1 MPNVIKKHSAFDG
14 GINLDIYLAHG
25 ATEQHPEGQSIEAHL
40 EGTGAMAE
48 RFAAEFGA
56 AANGKLCGLA
66 HDTGKYSDEFQL
78 RLRGGK
84 KVDHAT
90 AGAIECFKIKAA
102 VEAVCVIGHHS
113 GLPNVGHKKADTTE
127 SQTFFG
133 RMLRAEQGGIP
144 DYCKN
149 WDGHIALPQDYF
161 RPSGG
166 GFATA
171 FYIRMLYSCL
181 VDADYIDAET
191 FMNGDAGRGNYEPLS
206 ALYDKLTAYIS
217 KWNNPT
223 REIDILRQKIL
234 NSCIEKASAPR
245 GIFSLTV
252 PTGGGKT
259 VASMAF
265 ALGHA
270 VANSMRRI
278 IYVIPYTSIIEQ
290 NAEVFRGILGRENVV
305 EHHSQ
310 VSHELSE
317 DADEL
322 EYRSALAT
330 ENWDAPVIVTTAVQ
344 FFESLYANRS
354 SKCRKLHNIANSVI
368 IFDEAQM
375 IPSNNLRPCV
385 AAIAEL
391 VRAYNAT
398 AVLCTATQPA
408 IDEMLLEYSK
418 KENVVELCPDVDGMF
433 EKFRRT
439 SFEKEGRLTT
449 DELVS
454 RLESQQQVLCIVNTR
469 KFAQEVYEAL
479 PSEGRFHLSTLM
491 CPIHRKQKLDEI
503 RERLKSGKT
512 CRVVSTSLIEAGVDV
527 DFPRVFRE
535 MAGLDS
541 ILQAA
546 GRCNR
551 EGKRSAES
559 SIVTVFESE
568 NKVNKLIAVNR
579 DAAEETVRDWT
590 QPNTTSTIERYFKA
604 YRDFLRNDDKS
615 GVMAASEKGIS
626 GCILPF
632 EWIAKEF
639 KLIDQNTFTVYIPIG
654 EGKELVSRLR
664 EGERSRGLYRR
675 AGMYSVSVYQNQF
688 DSLINAGAAEPFGE
702 DAAFLTDCSLYS
714 DEKGLSTDTDGGN
727 ALFG

>member
-1 MPNVIKKHSAFDG
+1 M
-14 GINLDIYLAHG
+14 LLAHG
-25 ATEQHPEGQSIEAHL
+25 ATDEHPEGQSIEAHL
-40 EGTGAMAE
+40 KGTGELAE
-48 RFAAEFGA
+48 TFAAEFGA

-66 HDTGKYSDEFQL
+66 HDIGKYSDEFQL

-102 VEAVCVIGHHS
+102 FEAVCVIGHHS
-113 GLPNVGHKKADTTE
+113 GLPNVGHKDADTTE

-133 RMLRAEQGGIP
+133 RKLRAEQGGIP
-144 DYCKN
+144 DYRKN
-149 WDGHIALPQDYF
+149 WNGHIALPQDYF
-161 RPSGG
+161 RPSGR

-181 VDADYIDAET
+181 VDADYIDTET

-206 ALYDKLTAYIS
+206 ALCDKLTAYIS

-234 NSCIEKASAPR
+234 NSCIEKASVPR

-265 ALGHA
+265 ALNHA
-270 VANSMRRI
+270 AANSMKRI
-278 IYVIPYTSIIEQ
+278 IYAIPYTSIIEQ
-290 NAEVFRGILGRENVV
+290 NAKVFRDILGQENVV

-310 VSHELSE
+310 VSYELSE
-317 DADEL
+317 NADEL

-418 KENVVELCPDVDGMF
+418 KESVVELCPDVDGMF

-491 CPIHRKQKLDEI
+491 CPVHRKQKLDEI

-615 GVMAASEKGIS
+615 GVITASEKGIS
-626 GCILPF
+626 GCGLPF

-639 KLIDQNTFTVYIPIG
+639 KLIDQNTFAVYIPIG

-714 DEKGLSTDTDGGN
+714 DEKGLSTDVDGGN
-727 ALFG
+727 ALFN

>member
-1 MPNVIKKHSAFDG
+1 MNM
-14 GINLDIYLAHG
+14 LLAHG
-25 ATEQHPEGQSIEAHL
+25 ATDEHPEGQSIEAHL
-40 EGTGAMAE
+40 KGTGELAE
-48 RFAAEFGA
+48 TFAAEFGA

-66 HDTGKYSDEFQL
+66 HDIGKYSDEFQL

-102 VEAVCVIGHHS
+102 FEAVCVIGHHS
-113 GLPNVGHKKADTTE
+113 GLPNVGHKDADTTE

-133 RMLRAEQGGIP
+133 RKLRAEQGGIP
-144 DYCKN
+144 DYRKN
-149 WDGHIALPQDYF
+149 WNGHIALPQDYF
-161 RPSGG
+161 RPSGR

-181 VDADYIDAET
+181 VDADYIDTET

-206 ALYDKLTAYIS
+206 ALCDKLTAYIS

-265 ALGHA
+265 ALNHA
-270 VANSMRRI
+270 VANSMKRI

-290 NAEVFRGILGRENVV
+290 NAKVFRDILGQENVV

-418 KENVVELCPDVDGMF
+418 KESVVELCPDVDGMF

-491 CPIHRKQKLDEI
+491 CPVHRKQKLDEI

-615 GVMAASEKGIS
+615 GVITASEKGIS
-626 GCILPF
+626 GCGLPF

-639 KLIDQNTFTVYIPIG
+639 KLIDQNTFAVYIPIG

-675 AGMYSVSVYQNQF
+675 AGMYSVSIYENHF
-688 DSLINAGAAEPFGE
+688 NALINAGAAEPFGE
-702 DAAFLTDCSLYS
+702 DAAILTDLSLYS
-714 DEKGLSTDTDGGN
+714 DEKGLATDVRDGS
-727 ALFG
+727 ALFN

>member
-1 MPNVIKKHSAFDG
+1 MV
-14 GINLDIYLAHG
+14 
-25 ATEQHPEGQSIEAHL
+25 
-40 EGTGAMAE
+40 
-48 RFAAEFGA
+48 
-56 AANGKLCGLA
+56 
-66 HDTGKYSDEFQL
+66 EFQL

-102 VEAVCVIGHHS
+102 FEAVCVIGHHS
-113 GLPNVGHKKADTTE
+113 GLPNVGHKDADTTE

-133 RMLRAEQGGIP
+133 RKLRAEQGGIP
-144 DYCKN
+144 DYRKN
-149 WDGHIALPQDYF
+149 WNGHIALPQDYF
-161 RPSGG
+161 RPSGR

-181 VDADYIDAET
+181 VDADYIDTET

-206 ALYDKLTAYIS
+206 ALCDKLTAYIS

-265 ALGHA
+265 ALNHA
-270 VANSMRRI
+270 AANSMKRI

-290 NAEVFRGILGRENVV
+290 NAKVFRDILGQENVV
-305 EHHSQ
+305 EHHSS
-310 VSHELSE
+310 VSYELSE
-317 DADEL
+317 NADEL

-418 KENVVELCPDVDGMF
+418 KESVVELCPDVDGMF

-491 CPIHRKQKLDEI
+491 CPVHRKQKLDEI

-615 GVMAASEKGIS
+615 GVITASEKGIS
-626 GCILPF
+626 GCGLPF

-639 KLIDQNTFTVYIPIG
+639 KLIDQNTFTVYISVG
-654 EGKELVSRLR
+654 EGKELISRLR
-664 EGERSRGLYRR
+664 EGERSRELYRK
-675 AGMYSVSVYQNQF
+675 AGMYSVSIYENHF
-688 DSLINAGAAEPFGE
+688 NALINAGAAEPFGD
-702 DAAFLTDCSLYS
+702 DAAILTDLSLYS
-714 DEKGLSTDTDGGN
+714 DEKGLATDVTDGS
-727 ALFG
+727 ALFN

>member
-1 MPNVIKKHSAFDG
+1 MNM
-14 GINLDIYLAHG
+14 LLAHG
-25 ATEQHPEGQSIEAHL
+25 ATDEHPEGQSIEAHL
-40 EGTGAMAE
+40 KGTGELAE
-48 RFAAEFGA
+48 TFAAEFGA

-66 HDTGKYSDEFQL
+66 HDIGKYSDEFQL

-102 VEAVCVIGHHS
+102 FEAVCVIGHHS
-113 GLPNVGHKKADTTE
+113 GLPNVGHKDADTTE

-133 RMLRAEQGGIP
+133 RKLRAEQGGIP
-144 DYCKN
+144 DYRKN
-149 WDGHIALPQDYF
+149 WNGHIALPQDYF
-161 RPSGG
+161 RPSGR

-181 VDADYIDAET
+181 VDADYIDTET

-206 ALYDKLTAYIS
+206 ALCDKLTAYIS

-265 ALGHA
+265 ALNHA
-270 VANSMRRI
+270 VANSMKRI
-278 IYVIPYTSIIEQ
+278 IYVIPYISIIEQ
-290 NAEVFRGILGRENVV
+290 NAKVFRDILGQENVV
-305 EHHSQ
+305 EHHSS
-310 VSHELSE
+310 VSYELSE
-317 DADEL
+317 NADEL

-418 KENVVELCPDVDGMF
+418 KESVVELCPDVDGMF

-491 CPIHRKQKLDEI
+491 CPVHRKQKLDEI

-590 QPNTTSTIERYFKA
+590 QPNTTSTIECYFKA

-615 GVMAASEKGIS
+615 GVITASEKGIS
-626 GCILPF
+626 GCGLPF

-639 KLIDQNTFTVYIPIG
+639 KLIDQNTFTVYISVG
-654 EGKELVSRLR
+654 EGKELISRLR
-664 EGERSRGLYRR
+664 EGERSRELYRK
-675 AGMYSVSVYQNQF
+675 AGMYSISIYENHF
-688 DSLINAGAAEPFGE
+688 NALINAGAAEPFGD
-702 DAAFLTDCSLYS
+702 DAAILTDLSLYS
-714 DEKGLSTDTDGGN
+714 DEKGLATDVRDGS
-727 ALFG
+727 ALFN

>member
-1 MPNVIKKHSAFDG
+1 M
-14 GINLDIYLAHG
+14 LLAHG
-25 ATEQHPEGQSIEAHL
+25 ATDEHPEGQSIEAHL
-40 EGTGAMAE
+40 KGTGELAE
-48 RFAAEFGA
+48 TFAAEFGA

-66 HDTGKYSDEFQL
+66 HDIGKYSDEFQL

-102 VEAVCVIGHHS
+102 FEAVCVIGHHS
-113 GLPNVGHKKADTTE
+113 GLPNVGHKDADTTE

-133 RMLRAEQGGIP
+133 RKLRAEQGGIP
-144 DYCKN
+144 DYRKN
-149 WDGHIALPQDYF
+149 WNGHIALPQDYF
-161 RPSGG
+161 RPSGR

-181 VDADYIDAET
+181 VDADYIDTET

-206 ALYDKLTAYIS
+206 ALCDKLTAYIS

-265 ALGHA
+265 ALNHA
-270 VANSMRRI
+270 VANSMKRI

-290 NAEVFRGILGRENVV
+290 NAKVFRDILGQENVV

-310 VSHELSE
+310 VSYELSE
-317 DADEL
+317 NADEL

-418 KENVVELCPDVDGMF
+418 KESVVELCPDVDGMF

-491 CPIHRKQKLDEI
+491 CPVHRKQKLDEI

-615 GVMAASEKGIS
+615 GVITASEKGIS
-626 GCILPF
+626 GCGLPF

-639 KLIDQNTFTVYIPIG
+639 KLIDQNTFTVYISVG
-654 EGKELVSRLR
+654 EGKELISRLR
-664 EGERSRGLYRR
+664 EGERSRELYRK
-675 AGMYSVSVYQNQF
+675 AGMYSISIYENHF
-688 DSLINAGAAEPFGE
+688 NALINVGAAESFGD
-702 DAAFLTDCSLYS
+702 DAAILTDLSLYS
-714 DEKGLSTDTDGGN
+714 DEKGLATDVRDGS
-727 ALFG
+727 ALFN

>member
-1 MPNVIKKHSAFDG
+1 MNM
-14 GINLDIYLAHG
+14 LLAHG
-25 ATEQHPEGQSIEAHL
+25 ATDEHPEGQSIEAHL
-40 EGTGAMAE
+40 KGTGDLAE
-48 RFAAEFGA
+48 TFAAEFGA

-66 HDTGKYSDEFQL
+66 HDIGKYSDEFQL

-102 VEAVCVIGHHS
+102 FEAVCVIGHHS
-113 GLPNVGHKKADTTE
+113 GLPNVGHKDADTTE

-133 RMLRAEQGGIP
+133 RKLRAEQGGIP
-144 DYCKN
+144 DYWKN
-149 WDGHIALPQDYF
+149 WNGHIALPQDYF
-161 RPSGG
+161 RPSGR

-181 VDADYIDAET
+181 VDADYIDTET

-206 ALYDKLTAYIS
+206 ALCDKLTAYIS

-265 ALGHA
+265 ALNHA
-270 VANSMRRI
+270 VANSMKRI

-290 NAEVFRGILGRENVV
+290 NAKVFRDILGQENVV

-418 KENVVELCPDVDGMF
+418 KESVVELCPDVDGMF

-491 CPIHRKQKLDEI
+491 CPVHRKQKLDEI

-615 GVMAASEKGIS
+615 GVMTASEKGIS
-626 GCILPF
+626 GCGLPF

-639 KLIDQNTFTVYIPIG
+639 KLIDQNTFTVYISVG
-654 EGKELVSRLR
+654 EGKELISRLR
-664 EGERSRGLYRR
+664 EGERSRELYRK
-675 AGMYSVSVYQNQF
+675 AGMYSVSIYENHF
-688 DSLINAGAAEPFGE
+688 NALINAGAAEPFGD
-702 DAAFLTDCSLYS
+702 DAAILTDLSLYS
-714 DEKGLSTDTDGGN
+714 DEKGLATDVRDGS
-727 ALFG
+727 ALFN

>member
-1 MPNVIKKHSAFDG
+1 MNM
-14 GINLDIYLAHG
+14 LLAHG
-25 ATEQHPEGQSIEAHL
+25 ATDEHPEGQSIEAHL
-40 EGTGAMAE
+40 KGTGELAE
-48 RFAAEFGA
+48 TFAAEFGA

-66 HDTGKYSDEFQL
+66 HDIGKYSDEFQL

-102 VEAVCVIGHHS
+102 FEAVCVIGHHS
-113 GLPNVGHKKADTTE
+113 GLPNVGHKDADTTE

-133 RMLRAEQGGIP
+133 RKLRAEQGGIP
-144 DYCKN
+144 DYRKN
-149 WDGHIALPQDYF
+149 WNGHIALPQDYF
-161 RPSGG
+161 RPSGR

-181 VDADYIDAET
+181 VDADYIDTET

-206 ALYDKLTAYIS
+206 ALCDKLTAYIS

-265 ALGHA
+265 ALNHA
-270 VANSMRRI
+270 VANSMKRI

-290 NAEVFRGILGRENVV
+290 NAKVFRDILGQENVV
-305 EHHSQ
+305 EHHSS
-310 VSHELSE
+310 VSYELSE
-317 DADEL
+317 NADEL

-418 KENVVELCPDVDGMF
+418 KESVVELCPDVDGMF

-491 CPIHRKQKLDEI
+491 CPVHRKQKLDEI

-541 ILQAA
+541 RLQAA

-615 GVMAASEKGIS
+615 GVITASEKGIS
-626 GCILPF
+626 GCGLPF

-639 KLIDQNTFTVYIPIG
+639 KLIDQNTFTVYISVG
-654 EGKELVSRLR
+654 EGKELISRLR
-664 EGERSRGLYRR
+664 EGERSRELYRK
-675 AGMYSVSVYQNQF
+675 AGMYSVSIYENHF
-688 DSLINAGAAEPFGE
+688 NALINAGAAEPFGD
-702 DAAFLTDCSLYS
+702 DAAILTDLSLYS
-714 DEKGLSTDTDGGN
+714 DEKGLATDVRDGS
-727 ALFG
+727 ALFN

>member
-1 MPNVIKKHSAFDG
+1 M
-14 GINLDIYLAHG
+14 NLNLLLAHG
-25 ATEQHPEGQSIEAHL
+25 ATDEHPEGQSIEAHL
-40 EGTGAMAE
+40 KGTGELAE
-48 RFAAEFGA
+48 TFAAEFGA

-66 HDTGKYSDEFQL
+66 HDIGKYSDEFQL

-102 VEAVCVIGHHS
+102 FEAVCVIGHHS
-113 GLPNVGHKKADTTE
+113 GLPNVGHKDADTTE

-133 RMLRAEQGGIP
+133 RKLRAEQGGIP
-144 DYCKN
+144 DYRKN
-149 WDGHIALPQDYF
+149 WNGHIALPQDYF
-161 RPSGG
+161 RPSGR

-181 VDADYIDAET
+181 VDADYIDTET

-206 ALYDKLTAYIS
+206 ALCDKLTAYIS

-265 ALGHA
+265 ALNHA
-270 VANSMRRI
+270 VANSMKRI

-290 NAEVFRGILGRENVV
+290 NAKVFRDILGQENVV

-418 KENVVELCPDVDGMF
+418 KESVVELCPDVDGMF

-479 PSEGRFHLSTLM
+479 PSDGRFHLSTLM
-491 CPIHRKQKLDEI
+491 CPVHRKQKLDEI

-615 GVMAASEKGIS
+615 GVITASEKGIS
-626 GCILPF
+626 GCGLPF

-639 KLIDQNTFTVYIPIG
+639 KLIDQNTFAVYIPIG
-654 EGKELVSRLR
+654 ESKELVSRLR
-664 EGERSRGLYRR
+664 EGERSRELYRK
-675 AGMYSVSVYQNQF
+675 AGMYSVSIYENHF
-688 DSLINAGAAEPFGE
+688 NALINASAAEPFGE

-714 DEKGLSTDTDGGN
+714 DEKGLSTDVDGGN

>member
-1 MPNVIKKHSAFDG
+1 MNM
-14 GINLDIYLAHG
+14 LLAHG
-25 ATEQHPEGQSIEAHL
+25 ATDEHPEGQSIEAHL
-40 EGTGAMAE
+40 KGTGELAE
-48 RFAAEFGA
+48 TFAAEFGA

-66 HDTGKYSDEFQL
+66 HDIGKYSDEFQL

-102 VEAVCVIGHHS
+102 FEAVCVIGHHS
-113 GLPNVGHKKADTTE
+113 GLPNVGHKDADTTE

-133 RMLRAEQGGIP
+133 RKLRAEQGGIP
-144 DYCKN
+144 DYRKN
-149 WDGHIALPQDYF
+149 WNGHIALPQDYF
-161 RPSGG
+161 RPSGR

-181 VDADYIDAET
+181 VDADYIDTET

-206 ALYDKLTAYIS
+206 ALCDKLTAYIS

-265 ALGHA
+265 ALNHA
-270 VANSMRRI
+270 VANSMKRI

-290 NAEVFRGILGRENVV
+290 NAKVFRDILGQENVV

-418 KENVVELCPDVDGMF
+418 KESVVELCPDVDGMF

-491 CPIHRKQKLDEI
+491 CPVHRKQKLDEI

-615 GVMAASEKGIS
+615 GVMTASEKGIS
-626 GCILPF
+626 GCGLPF

-639 KLIDQNTFTVYIPIG
+639 KLIDQNTFTVYISVG
-654 EGKELVSRLR
+654 EGKELISRLR
-664 EGERSRGLYRR
+664 EGERSRELYRK
-675 AGMYSVSVYQNQF
+675 AGMYSVSIYENHF
-688 DSLINAGAAEPFGE
+688 NALINAGAAEPFGD
-702 DAAFLTDCSLYS
+702 DAAILTDLSLYS
-714 DEKGLSTDTDGGN
+714 AEKGLATDVSDGS
-727 ALFG
+727 ALFN

>member
-1 MPNVIKKHSAFDG
+1 MNM
-14 GINLDIYLAHG
+14 LLAHG
-25 ATEQHPEGQSIEAHL
+25 ATDEHPEGQSIEAHL
-40 EGTGAMAE
+40 KGTGELAE
-48 RFAAEFGA
+48 TFAAEFGA

-66 HDTGKYSDEFQL
+66 HDIGKYSDEFQL

-102 VEAVCVIGHHS
+102 FEAVCVIGHHS
-113 GLPNVGHKKADTTE
+113 GLPNVGHKDADTTE

-133 RMLRAEQGGIP
+133 RKLRAEQGGIP
-144 DYCKN
+144 DYRKN
-149 WDGHIALPQDYF
+149 WNGHIALPQDYF
-161 RPSGG
+161 RPSGR

-181 VDADYIDAET
+181 VDADYIDTET

-206 ALYDKLTAYIS
+206 ALCDKLTAYIS

-223 REIDILRQKIL
+223 REIDMLRQKIL

-265 ALGHA
+265 ALNHA
-270 VANSMRRI
+270 VANSMKRI

-290 NAEVFRGILGRENVV
+290 NAKVFRDILGQENVV
-305 EHHSQ
+305 EHHSS
-310 VSHELSE
+310 VSYELSE
-317 DADEL
+317 NADEL

-418 KENVVELCPDVDGMF
+418 KESVVELCPDVDGMF

-491 CPIHRKQKLDEI
+491 CPVHRKQKLDEI

-615 GVMAASEKGIS
+615 GVMTASEKGIS
-626 GCILPF
+626 GCGLPF

-639 KLIDQNTFTVYIPIG
+639 KLIDQNTFAVYIPIG

-714 DEKGLSTDTDGGN
+714 DEKGLSTDVDGGS
-727 ALFG
+727 ALFN

>member
-1 MPNVIKKHSAFDG
+1 MNM
-14 GINLDIYLAHG
+14 LLAHG
-25 ATEQHPEGQSIEAHL
+25 ATDEHPEGQSIEAHL
-40 EGTGAMAE
+40 KGTGELAE
-48 RFAAEFGA
+48 TFAAEFGA

-66 HDTGKYSDEFQL
+66 HDIGKYSDEFQL

-102 VEAVCVIGHHS
+102 FEAVCVIGHHS
-113 GLPNVGHKKADTTE
+113 GLPNVGHKDADTTE

-133 RMLRAEQGGIP
+133 RKLRAEQGGIP
-144 DYCKN
+144 DYRKN
-149 WDGHIALPQDYF
+149 WNGHIALPQDYF
-161 RPSGG
+161 RPSGR

-181 VDADYIDAET
+181 VDADYIDTET

-206 ALYDKLTAYIS
+206 ALCDKLTAYIS

-265 ALGHA
+265 ALNHA
-270 VANSMRRI
+270 AANSMKRI

-290 NAEVFRGILGRENVV
+290 NAKVFRDILGQENVV
-305 EHHSQ
+305 EHHSS
-310 VSHELSE
+310 VSYELSE
-317 DADEL
+317 NADEL

-418 KENVVELCPDVDGMF
+418 KESVVELCPDVDGMF

-491 CPIHRKQKLDEI
+491 CPVHRKQKLDEI

-615 GVMAASEKGIS
+615 GVMTASEKGIS
-626 GCILPF
+626 GCGLPF

-639 KLIDQNTFTVYIPIG
+639 KLIDQNTFAVYIPIG

-688 DSLINAGAAEPFGE
+688 DSLINAGAAEPFGD
-702 DAAFLTDCSLYS
+702 DAAILTDLSLYS
-714 DEKGLSTDTDGGN
+714 DEKGLATDVRDGS
-727 ALFG
+727 ALFN

>member
-1 MPNVIKKHSAFDG
+1 M
-14 GINLDIYLAHG
+14 LLAHG
-25 ATEQHPEGQSIEAHL
+25 ATDEHPEGQSIEAHL
-40 EGTGAMAE
+40 KGTGELAE
-48 RFAAEFGA
+48 TFAAEFGA

-66 HDTGKYSDEFQL
+66 HDIGKYSDEFQL

-102 VEAVCVIGHHS
+102 FEAVCVIGHHS
-113 GLPNVGHKKADTTE
+113 GLPNVGHKDADTTE

-133 RMLRAEQGGIP
+133 RKLRAEQGGIP
-144 DYCKN
+144 DYRKN
-149 WDGHIALPQDYF
+149 WNGHIALPQDYF
-161 RPSGG
+161 RPSGR

-181 VDADYIDAET
+181 VDADYIDTET

-206 ALYDKLTAYIS
+206 ALCDKLTAYIS

-265 ALGHA
+265 ALNHA
-270 VANSMRRI
+270 VANSMKRI

-290 NAEVFRGILGRENVV
+290 NAKVFRDILGQENVV

-310 VSHELSE
+310 VSYELSE
-317 DADEL
+317 NADEL

-408 IDEMLLEYSK
+408 IDGMLLEYSK
-418 KENVVELCPDVDGMF
+418 KESVVELCPDVDGMF

-439 SFEKEGRLTT
+439 SFEKEGRLAT

-491 CPIHRKQKLDEI
+491 CPVHRKQKLDEI

-579 DAAEETVRDWT
+579 DAAEEAVRDWI
-590 QPNTTSTIERYFKA
+590 QPNNIQTIECYFKA
-604 YRDFLRNDDKS
+604 YRDLLRNDDKS
-615 GVMAASEKGIS
+615 EIMKAIKEGIS
-626 GCILPF
+626 GCQLPF
-632 EWIAKEF
+632 KQIAERF
-639 KLIDQNTFTVYIPIG
+639 RLIDENTFTVYISVG
-654 EGKELVSRLR
+654 EGKELISRLR
-664 EGERSRGLYRR
+664 EGERSRELYRK
-675 AGMYSVSVYQNQF
+675 AGMYSVSIYENHF
-688 DSLINAGAAEPFGE
+688 NALINAGAAEPFGD
-702 DAAFLTDCSLYS
+702 DAAILTDLSLYS
-714 DEKGLSTDTDGGN
+714 DEKGLATDVRDGS
-727 ALFG
+727 ALFN

>member
-1 MPNVIKKHSAFDG
+1 MNM
-14 GINLDIYLAHG
+14 LLAHG
-25 ATEQHPEGQSIEAHL
+25 ATDEHPEGQSIEAHL
-40 EGTGAMAE
+40 KGTGELAE
-48 RFAAEFGA
+48 TFAAEFGA

-66 HDTGKYSDEFQL
+66 HDIGKYSDEFQL

-102 VEAVCVIGHHS
+102 FEAVCVIGHHS
-113 GLPNVGHKKADTTE
+113 GLPNVGHKDADTTE

-133 RMLRAEQGGIP
+133 RKLRAEQGGIP
-144 DYCKN
+144 DYRKN
-149 WDGHIALPQDYF
+149 WNGHIALPQDYF
-161 RPSGG
+161 RPSGR

-181 VDADYIDAET
+181 VDADYIDTET

-206 ALYDKLTAYIS
+206 ALCDKLTAYIS

-265 ALGHA
+265 ALNHA
-270 VANSMRRI
+270 VANSMKRI

-290 NAEVFRGILGRENVV
+290 NAKVFRDILGQENVV
-305 EHHSQ
+305 EHHSS
-310 VSHELSE
+310 VSYELSE
-317 DADEL
+317 NADEL

-418 KENVVELCPDVDGMF
+418 KESVVELCPDVDGMF

-491 CPIHRKQKLDEI
+491 CPVHRKQKLDEI

-615 GVMAASEKGIS
+615 GVMTASEKGIS
-626 GCILPF
+626 GCGLPF

-639 KLIDQNTFTVYIPIG
+639 KLIDQNTFTVYISVG
-654 EGKELVSRLR
+654 EGKELISRLR
-664 EGERSRGLYRR
+664 EGERSRELYRK
-675 AGMYSVSVYQNQF
+675 AGMYSVSIYENHF
-688 DSLINAGAAEPFGE
+688 NALINAGAAEPFGE

-714 DEKGLSTDTDGGN
+714 DEKGLSTDVDGGN

>member
-1 MPNVIKKHSAFDG
+1 M
-14 GINLDIYLAHG
+14 LLAHG
-25 ATEQHPEGQSIEAHL
+25 ATDEHPEGQSIEAHL
-40 EGTGAMAE
+40 KGTGELAE
-48 RFAAEFGA
+48 TFAAEFGA

-66 HDTGKYSDEFQL
+66 HDIGKYSDEFQL

-102 VEAVCVIGHHS
+102 FEAVCVIGHHS
-113 GLPNVGHKKADTTE
+113 GLPNVGHKDADTTE

-133 RMLRAEQGGIP
+133 RKLRAEQGGIP
-144 DYCKN
+144 DYRKN
-149 WDGHIALPQDYF
+149 WNGHIALPQDYF
-161 RPSGG
+161 RPSGR

-181 VDADYIDAET
+181 VDADYIDTET

-206 ALYDKLTAYIS
+206 ALFDKLTSCIS

-265 ALGHA
+265 ALNHA
-270 VANSMRRI
+270 VANSMKRI

-290 NAEVFRGILGRENVV
+290 NAKVFRDILGQENVV
-305 EHHSQ
+305 EHHSS
-310 VSHELSE
+310 VSYELSE
-317 DADEL
+317 NADEL

-354 SKCRKLHNIANSVI
+354 SKCRKLHNIANSVL

-418 KENVVELCPDVDGMF
+418 KESVVELCPDVDGMF

-491 CPIHRKQKLDEI
+491 CPVHRKQKLDEI

-615 GVMAASEKGIS
+615 GVMTASEKGIS
-626 GCILPF
+626 GCGLPF

-639 KLIDQNTFTVYIPIG
+639 KLIDQNTFTVYISVG
-654 EGKELVSRLR
+654 EGKELISRLR
-664 EGERSRGLYRR
+664 EGERSRELYRK
-675 AGMYSVSVYQNQF
+675 AGMYSVSIYENHF
-688 DSLINAGAAEPFGE
+688 NALINAGAAEPFGE

-714 DEKGLSTDTDGGN
+714 DEKGLSTDVDGGN

>member
-1 MPNVIKKHSAFDG
+1 MNM
-14 GINLDIYLAHG
+14 LLAHG
-25 ATEQHPEGQSIEAHL
+25 ATDEHPEGQSIEAHL
-40 EGTGAMAE
+40 KGTGELAE
-48 RFAAEFGA
+48 TFAAEFGA

-66 HDTGKYSDEFQL
+66 HDIGKYSDEFQL

-102 VEAVCVIGHHS
+102 FEAVCVIGHHS
-113 GLPNVGHKKADTTE
+113 GLPNVGHKDADTTE

-133 RMLRAEQGGIP
+133 RKLRAEQGGIP
-144 DYCKN
+144 DYRKN
-149 WDGHIALPQDYF
+149 WNGHIALPQDYF
-161 RPSGG
+161 RPSGR

-181 VDADYIDAET
+181 VDADYIDTET

-206 ALYDKLTAYIS
+206 ALCDKLTAYIS

-265 ALGHA
+265 ALNHA
-270 VANSMRRI
+270 AANSMKRI

-290 NAEVFRGILGRENVV
+290 NAKVFRDILGQENVV
-305 EHHSQ
+305 EHHSS
-310 VSHELSE
+310 VSYELSE
-317 DADEL
+317 NADEPG
-322 EYRSALAT
+322 YRNALAT

-418 KENVVELCPDVDGMF
+418 KESVVELCPDVDGMF

-491 CPIHRKQKLDEI
+491 CPVHRKQKLDEI

-615 GVMAASEKGIS
+615 GVITASEKGIS
-626 GCILPF
+626 GCGLPF

-639 KLIDQNTFTVYIPIG
+639 KLIDQNTFTVYISVG
-654 EGKELVSRLR
+654 EGKELISRLR
-664 EGERSRGLYRR
+664 EGERSRELYRK
-675 AGMYSVSVYQNQF
+675 AGMYSVSIYENHF
-688 DSLINAGAAEPFGE
+688 NALINAGAAEPFGD
-702 DAAFLTDCSLYS
+702 DAAILTDLSLYS
-714 DEKGLSTDTDGGN
+714 DEKGLATDVRDGS
-727 ALFG
+727 ALFN

>member
-1 MPNVIKKHSAFDG
+1 M
-14 GINLDIYLAHG
+14 LLAHG
-25 ATEQHPEGQSIEAHL
+25 ATDEHPEGQSIEAHL
-40 EGTGAMAE
+40 KGTGELAE
-48 RFAAEFGA
+48 TFAAEFGA

-66 HDTGKYSDEFQL
+66 HDIGKYSDEFQL

-102 VEAVCVIGHHS
+102 FEAVCVIGHHS
-113 GLPNVGHKKADTTE
+113 GLPNVGHKDADTTE

-133 RMLRAEQGGIP
+133 RKLRAEQGGIP
-144 DYCKN
+144 DYRKN
-149 WDGHIALPQDYF
+149 WNGHIALPQDYF
-161 RPSGG
+161 RPSGR

-181 VDADYIDAET
+181 VDADYIDTET

-206 ALYDKLTAYIS
+206 ALCDKLTAYIS

-223 REIDILRQKIL
+223 REIDMLRQKIL

-265 ALGHA
+265 ALNHA
-270 VANSMRRI
+270 VANSMKRI

-290 NAEVFRGILGRENVV
+290 NAKVFRDILGQENVV
-305 EHHSQ
+305 EHHSS
-310 VSHELSE
+310 VSYELSE
-317 DADEL
+317 NADEL

-418 KENVVELCPDVDGMF
+418 KESVVELCPDVDGMF

-491 CPIHRKQKLDEI
+491 CPVHRKQKLDEI

-615 GVMAASEKGIS
+615 GVMTASEKGIS
-626 GCILPF
+626 GCGLPF

-639 KLIDQNTFTVYIPIG
+639 KLIDQNTFAVYIPIG

-714 DEKGLSTDTDGGN
+714 DEKGLSTDVDGGS
-727 ALFG
+727 ALFN

>member
-1 MPNVIKKHSAFDG
+1 M
-14 GINLDIYLAHG
+14 LLAHG
-25 ATEQHPEGQSIEAHL
+25 ATDEHPEGQSIEAHL
-40 EGTGAMAE
+40 KGTGDLAE
-48 RFAAEFGA
+48 TFAAEFGA

-66 HDTGKYSDEFQL
+66 HDIGKYSDEFQL

-102 VEAVCVIGHHS
+102 FEAVCVIGHHS
-113 GLPNVGHKKADTTE
+113 GLPNVGHKDADTTE

-133 RMLRAEQGGIP
+133 RKLRAEQGGIP
-144 DYCKN
+144 DYRKN
-149 WDGHIALPQDYF
+149 WNGHIALPQDYF
-161 RPSGG
+161 RPSGR

-181 VDADYIDAET
+181 VDADYIDTET

-206 ALYDKLTAYIS
+206 ALCDKLTAYIS

-234 NSCIEKASAPR
+234 NSCINNSGNPR
-245 GIFSLTV
+245 GMFTLTV

-265 ALGHA
+265 ALNHA
-270 VANSMRRI
+270 AANSMKRI

-290 NAEVFRGILGRENVV
+290 NAKVFRDILGQENVV

-418 KENVVELCPDVDGMF
+418 KESVVELCPDVDGMF

-491 CPIHRKQKLDEI
+491 CPVHRKQKLDEI

-615 GVMAASEKGIS
+615 GVITASEKGIS
-626 GCILPF
+626 GCGLPF

-639 KLIDQNTFTVYIPIG
+639 KLIDQNTFAVYIPIG

-675 AGMYSVSVYQNQF
+675 AGMYSVSIYENHF
-688 DSLINAGAAEPFGE
+688 NALINAGAAEPFGD

-714 DEKGLSTDTDGGN
+714 DEKGLSTDVDGGN
-727 ALFG
+727 ALFN

>member
-1 MPNVIKKHSAFDG
+1 M
-14 GINLDIYLAHG
+14 LLAHG
-25 ATEQHPEGQSIEAHL
+25 ATDEHPEGQSIEAHL
-40 EGTGAMAE
+40 KGTGELAE
-48 RFAAEFGA
+48 TFAAEFGA

-66 HDTGKYSDEFQL
+66 HDIGKYSDEFQL

-102 VEAVCVIGHHS
+102 FEAVCVIGHHS
-113 GLPNVGHKKADTTE
+113 GLPNVGHKDADTTE

-133 RMLRAEQGGIP
+133 RKLRAEQGGIP
-144 DYCKN
+144 DYRKN
-149 WDGHIALPQDYF
+149 WNGHIALPQDYF
-161 RPSGG
+161 RPSGR
-166 GFATA
+166 GFATS

-181 VDADYIDAET
+181 VDADYIDTET

-206 ALYDKLTAYIS
+206 ALCDKLTAYIS

-265 ALGHA
+265 ALNHA
-270 VANSMRRI
+270 VANSMKRI

-290 NAEVFRGILGRENVV
+290 NAKVFRDILGQENVV
-305 EHHSQ
+305 EHHSS
-310 VSHELSE
+310 VSYELSE
-317 DADEL
+317 NADEL

-418 KENVVELCPDVDGMF
+418 KESVVELCPDVDGMF

-491 CPIHRKQKLDEI
+491 CPVHRKQKLDEI

-615 GVMAASEKGIS
+615 GVMTASEKGIS
-626 GCILPF
+626 GCGLPF

-639 KLIDQNTFTVYIPIG
+639 KLIDQNTFAVYIPIG

-714 DEKGLSTDTDGGN
+714 DEKGLSTDVDGGS
-727 ALFG
+727 ALFN

>member
-1 MPNVIKKHSAFDG
+1 M
-14 GINLDIYLAHG
+14 LLAHG
-25 ATEQHPEGQSIEAHL
+25 ATDEHPEGQSIEAHL
-40 EGTGAMAE
+40 KGTGELAE
-48 RFAAEFGA
+48 TFAAEFGA

-66 HDTGKYSDEFQL
+66 HDIGKYSDEFQL

-102 VEAVCVIGHHS
+102 FEAVCVIGHHS
-113 GLPNVGHKKADTTE
+113 GLPNVGHKDADTTE

-133 RMLRAEQGGIP
+133 RKLRAEQGGIP
-144 DYCKN
+144 DYRKN
-149 WDGHIALPQDYF
+149 WNGHIALPQDYF
-161 RPSGG
+161 RPSGR

-181 VDADYIDAET
+181 VDADYIDTET
-191 FMNGDAGRGNYEPLS
+191 FMNGDAGRGNYKPLS
-206 ALYDKLTAYIS
+206 ALCDKLTAYIS

-265 ALGHA
+265 ALNHA
-270 VANSMRRI
+270 AANSMKRI

-290 NAEVFRGILGRENVV
+290 NAKVFRDILGQENVV
-305 EHHSQ
+305 EHHSS
-310 VSHELSE
+310 VSYELSE
-317 DADEL
+317 NADEL

-418 KENVVELCPDVDGMF
+418 KESVVELCPDVDGMF

-491 CPIHRKQKLDEI
+491 CPVHRKQKLDEI

-615 GVMAASEKGIS
+615 GVIAASEKGIS
-626 GCILPF
+626 GCGLPF

-639 KLIDQNTFTVYIPIG
+639 KLIDQNTFTVYISVG
-654 EGKELVSRLR
+654 EGKELISRLR
-664 EGERSRGLYRR
+664 EGERSRELYRK
-675 AGMYSVSVYQNQF
+675 AGMYSVSIYENHF
-688 DSLINAGAAEPFGE
+688 NALINAGAAEPFGD
-702 DAAFLTDCSLYS
+702 DAAILTDLSLYS
-714 DEKGLSTDTDGGN
+714 DEKGLATDVSDGS
-727 ALFG
+727 ALFN

>member
-1 MPNVIKKHSAFDG
+1 M
-14 GINLDIYLAHG
+14 LLAHG
-25 ATEQHPEGQSIEAHL
+25 ATDEHPEGQSIEAHL
-40 EGTGAMAE
+40 KGTGELAE
-48 RFAAEFGA
+48 TFAAEFGA

-66 HDTGKYSDEFQL
+66 HDIGKYSDEFQL

-102 VEAVCVIGHHS
+102 FEAVCVIGHHS
-113 GLPNVGHKKADTTE
+113 GLPNVGHKDADTTE

-133 RMLRAEQGGIP
+133 RKLRAEQGGIP
-144 DYCKN
+144 DYRKN
-149 WDGHIALPQDYF
+149 WNGHIALPQDYF
-161 RPSGG
+161 RPSGR

-181 VDADYIDAET
+181 VDADYIDTET

-206 ALYDKLTAYIS
+206 ALCDKLTAYIS

-252 PTGGGKT
+252 LTGGGKT

-265 ALGHA
+265 ALNHA
-270 VANSMRRI
+270 VANSMKRI

-290 NAEVFRGILGRENVV
+290 NAKVFRDILGQENVV
-305 EHHSQ
+305 EHHSS
-310 VSHELSE
+310 VSYELSE
-317 DADEL
+317 NADEL

-418 KENVVELCPDVDGMF
+418 KESVVELCPDVDGMF

-491 CPIHRKQKLDEI
+491 CPVHRKQKLDEI

-615 GVMAASEKGIS
+615 GVITASEKGIS
-626 GCILPF
+626 GCGLPF

-639 KLIDQNTFTVYIPIG
+639 KLIDQNTFTVYISVG
-654 EGKELVSRLR
+654 EGKELISRLR
-664 EGERSRGLYRR
+664 EGERSRELYRK
-675 AGMYSVSVYQNQF
+675 AGMYSVSIYENHF
-688 DSLINAGAAEPFGE
+688 NALINAGAAEPFGD
-702 DAAFLTDCSLYS
+702 DAAILTDLSLYS
-714 DEKGLSTDTDGGN
+714 DEKGLATDVPDGS
-727 ALFG
+727 ALFN

>member
-1 MPNVIKKHSAFDG
+1 M
-14 GINLDIYLAHG
+14 
-25 ATEQHPEGQSIEAHL
+25 
-40 EGTGAMAE
+40 
-48 RFAAEFGA
+48 
-56 AANGKLCGLA
+56 
-66 HDTGKYSDEFQL
+66 
-78 RLRGGK
+78 
-84 KVDHAT
+84 
-90 AGAIECFKIKAA
+90 
-102 VEAVCVIGHHS
+102 
-113 GLPNVGHKKADTTE
+113 
-127 SQTFFG
+127 
-133 RMLRAEQGGIP
+133 
-144 DYCKN
+144 
-149 WDGHIALPQDYF
+149 
-161 RPSGG
+161 
-166 GFATA
+166 
-171 FYIRMLYSCL
+171 
-181 VDADYIDAET
+181 
-191 FMNGDAGRGNYEPLS
+191 
-206 ALYDKLTAYIS
+206 
-217 KWNNPT
+217 
-223 REIDILRQKIL
+223 
-234 NSCIEKASAPR
+234 
-245 GIFSLTV
+245 
-252 PTGGGKT
+252 
-259 VASMAF
+259 
-265 ALGHA
+265 
-270 VANSMRRI
+270 
-278 IYVIPYTSIIEQ
+278 
-290 NAEVFRGILGRENVV
+290 
-305 EHHSQ
+305 
-310 VSHELSE
+310 
-317 DADEL
+317 
-322 EYRSALAT
+322 
-330 ENWDAPVIVTTAVQ
+330 IVTTAVQ

-418 KENVVELCPDVDGMF
+418 KESVVELCPDVDGMF

-491 CPIHRKQKLDEI
+491 CPVHRKQKLDEI

-615 GVMAASEKGIS
+615 GVITASEKGIS
-626 GCILPF
+626 GCGLPF

-639 KLIDQNTFTVYIPIG
+639 KLIDQNTFAVYIPIG

-714 DEKGLSTDTDGGN
+714 DEKGLSTDVDGGN
-727 ALFG
+727 ALFN

>member
-1 MPNVIKKHSAFDG
+1 MNM
-14 GINLDIYLAHG
+14 LLAHG
-25 ATEQHPEGQSIEAHL
+25 ATDEHPEGQSIEAHL
-40 EGTGAMAE
+40 KGTGDLAE
-48 RFAAEFGA
+48 TFAAEFGA

-66 HDTGKYSDEFQL
+66 HDIGKYSDEFQL

-102 VEAVCVIGHHS
+102 FEAVCVIGHHS
-113 GLPNVGHKKADTTE
+113 GLPNVGHKDADTTE

-133 RMLRAEQGGIP
+133 RKLRAEQGGIP
-144 DYCKN
+144 DYRKN
-149 WDGHIALPQDYF
+149 WNGHIALPQDYF
-161 RPSGG
+161 RPSGR

-181 VDADYIDAET
+181 VDADYIDTET

-206 ALYDKLTAYIS
+206 ALCDKLTAYIS

-265 ALGHA
+265 ALNHA
-270 VANSMRRI
+270 VANSMKRI

-290 NAEVFRGILGRENVV
+290 NAKVFRDILGQENVV

-418 KENVVELCPDVDGMF
+418 KESVVELCPDVDGMF

-491 CPIHRKQKLDEI
+491 CPVHRKQKLDEI

-615 GVMAASEKGIS
+615 GVMTASEKGIS
-626 GCILPF
+626 GCGLPF

-639 KLIDQNTFTVYIPIG
+639 KLIDQNTFTVYISVG
-654 EGKELVSRLR
+654 EGKELISRLR
-664 EGERSRGLYRR
+664 EGERSRELYRK
-675 AGMYSVSVYQNQF
+675 AGMYFVSIYENHF
-688 DSLINAGAAEPFGE
+688 NALINAGAAEPFGD
-702 DAAFLTDCSLYS
+702 DAAILTDLSLYS
-714 DEKGLSTDTDGGN
+714 DEKGLATDVRDGS
-727 ALFG
+727 ALFN

>member
-1 MPNVIKKHSAFDG
+1 M
-14 GINLDIYLAHG
+14 LLAHG
-25 ATEQHPEGQSIEAHL
+25 ATDEHPEGQSIEAHL
-40 EGTGAMAE
+40 KGTGELAE
-48 RFAAEFGA
+48 TFAAEFGA

-66 HDTGKYSDEFQL
+66 HDIGKYSDEFQL

-102 VEAVCVIGHHS
+102 FEAVCVIGHHS
-113 GLPNVGHKKADTTE
+113 GLPNVGHKDADTTE

-133 RMLRAEQGGIP
+133 RKLRAEQGGIP
-144 DYCKN
+144 DYRKN
-149 WDGHIALPQDYF
+149 WNGHIALPQDYF
-161 RPSGG
+161 RPSGR

-181 VDADYIDAET
+181 VDADYIDTET

-206 ALYDKLTAYIS
+206 ALCDKLTAYIS

-223 REIDILRQKIL
+223 RKIDILRQKIL

-265 ALGHA
+265 ALNHA
-270 VANSMRRI
+270 AANSMKRI
-278 IYVIPYTSIIEQ
+278 IYAIPYTSIIEQ
-290 NAEVFRGILGRENVV
+290 NAKVFRDILGQENVV

-310 VSHELSE
+310 VSYELSE
-317 DADEL
+317 NADEL

-418 KENVVELCPDVDGMF
+418 KESVVELCPDVDGMF

-491 CPIHRKQKLDEI
+491 CPVHRKQKLDEI

-615 GVMAASEKGIS
+615 GVITASEKGIS
-626 GCILPF
+626 GCGLPF

-639 KLIDQNTFTVYIPIG
+639 KLIDQNTFAVYIPIG

-714 DEKGLSTDTDGGN
+714 DEKGLSTDVDGGN
-727 ALFG
+727 ALFN

>member
-1 MPNVIKKHSAFDG
+1 M
-14 GINLDIYLAHG
+14 LLAHG
-25 ATEQHPEGQSIEAHL
+25 ATDEHPEGQSIEAHL
-40 EGTGAMAE
+40 KGTGELAE
-48 RFAAEFGA
+48 TFAAEFGA

-66 HDTGKYSDEFQL
+66 HDIGKYSDEFQL

-102 VEAVCVIGHHS
+102 FEAVCVIGHHS
-113 GLPNVGHKKADTTE
+113 GLPNVGHKDADTTE

-133 RMLRAEQGGIP
+133 RKLRAEQGGIP
-144 DYCKN
+144 DYRKN
-149 WDGHIALPQDYF
+149 WNGHIALPQDYF
-161 RPSGG
+161 RPSGR

-181 VDADYIDAET
+181 VDADYIDTET

-206 ALYDKLTAYIS
+206 ALCDKLTAYIS

-245 GIFSLTV
+245 RIFSLTV

-265 ALGHA
+265 ALNHA
-270 VANSMRRI
+270 VANSMKRI

-290 NAEVFRGILGRENVV
+290 NAKVFRDILGQENVV
-305 EHHSQ
+305 EHHSS
-310 VSHELSE
+310 VSYELSE
-317 DADEL
+317 NADEL

-418 KENVVELCPDVDGMF
+418 KESVVELCPDVDGMF

-491 CPIHRKQKLDEI
+491 CPVHRKQKLDEI

-590 QPNTTSTIERYFKA
+590 QPNTTSTIARYFKA

-615 GVMAASEKGIS
+615 GVITASEKGIS
-626 GCILPF
+626 GCGLPF

-639 KLIDQNTFTVYIPIG
+639 KLIDQNTFTVYISVG
-654 EGKELVSRLR
+654 EGKELISRLR
-664 EGERSRGLYRR
+664 EGERSRELYRK
-675 AGMYSVSVYQNQF
+675 AGMYSVSVYENHF
-688 DSLINAGAAEPFGE
+688 NALINAGAAESFGD
-702 DAAFLTDCSLYS
+702 DAAILTDLSLYS
-714 DEKGLSTDTDGGN
+714 DEKGLATDVRDGS
-727 ALFG
+727 ALFN

>member
-1 MPNVIKKHSAFDG
+1 MNM
-14 GINLDIYLAHG
+14 LLAHG
-25 ATEQHPEGQSIEAHL
+25 ATDEHPEGQSIEAHL
-40 EGTGAMAE
+40 KGTGELAE
-48 RFAAEFGA
+48 TFAAEFGA

-66 HDTGKYSDEFQL
+66 HDIGKYSDEFQL

-102 VEAVCVIGHHS
+102 FEAVCVIGHHS
-113 GLPNVGHKKADTTE
+113 GLPNVGHKDADTTE

-133 RMLRAEQGGIP
+133 RKLRAEQGGIP
-144 DYCKN
+144 DYRKN
-149 WDGHIALPQDYF
+149 WNGHIALPQDYF
-161 RPSGG
+161 RPSGR

-181 VDADYIDAET
+181 VDADYIDTET

-206 ALYDKLTAYIS
+206 ALCDKLTAYIS

-265 ALGHA
+265 ALNHA
-270 VANSMRRI
+270 VANSMKRI

-290 NAEVFRGILGRENVV
+290 NAKVFRDILGQENVV
-305 EHHSQ
+305 EHHSS
-310 VSHELSE
+310 VSYELSE
-317 DADEL
+317 NADEPG
-322 EYRSALAT
+322 YRNALAT

-418 KENVVELCPDVDGMF
+418 KESVVELCPDVDGMF

-491 CPIHRKQKLDEI
+491 CPVHRKQKLDEI

-615 GVMAASEKGIS
+615 GVITASEKGIS
-626 GCILPF
+626 GCGLPF

-639 KLIDQNTFTVYIPIG
+639 KLIDQNTFTVYISVG
-654 EGKELVSRLR
+654 EGKELISRLR
-664 EGERSRGLYRR
+664 EGERSRELYRK
-675 AGMYSVSVYQNQF
+675 AGMYSVSIYENHF
-688 DSLINAGAAEPFGE
+688 NALINAGAAEPFGD
-702 DAAFLTDCSLYS
+702 DAAILTDLSLYS
-714 DEKGLSTDTDGGN
+714 DEKGLATDVRDGS
-727 ALFG
+727 ALFN

>member
-1 MPNVIKKHSAFDG
+1 M
-14 GINLDIYLAHG
+14 LLAHG
-25 ATEQHPEGQSIEAHL
+25 ATDEHPEGQSIEAHL
-40 EGTGAMAE
+40 KGTGDLAE
-48 RFAAEFGA
+48 TFAAEFGA
-56 AANGKLCGLA
+56 AANGKLCGSM
-66 HDTGKYSDEFQL
+66 HDIGKYSDEFQL

-102 VEAVCVIGHHS
+102 FEAVCVIGHHS
-113 GLPNVGHKKADTTE
+113 GLPNVGHKDADTTE

-133 RMLRAEQGGIP
+133 RKLRAEQGGIP
-144 DYCKN
+144 DYRKN
-149 WDGHIALPQDYF
+149 WNGHIALPQDYF
-161 RPSGG
+161 RPSGR

-181 VDADYIDAET
+181 VDADYIDTET

-206 ALYDKLTAYIS
+206 ALCDKLTAYIS

-265 ALGHA
+265 ALNHA
-270 VANSMRRI
+270 VANSMKRI

-290 NAEVFRGILGRENVV
+290 NAKVFRDILGQENVV

-418 KENVVELCPDVDGMF
+418 KESVVELCPDVDGMF

-491 CPIHRKQKLDEI
+491 CPVHRKQKLDEI

-615 GVMAASEKGIS
+615 GVIAASEKGIS
-626 GCILPF
+626 GCGLPF

-639 KLIDQNTFTVYIPIG
+639 KLIDQNTFTVYISVG
-654 EGKELVSRLR
+654 EGKELISRLR
-664 EGERSRGLYRR
+664 EGERSRELYRK
-675 AGMYSVSVYQNQF
+675 AGMFSVSIYENHF
-688 DSLINAGAAEPFGE
+688 NALINAGAAEPFGD
-702 DAAFLTDCSLYS
+702 DAAILTDLSLYS
-714 DEKGLSTDTDGGN
+714 DEKGLATDVRDGS
-727 ALFG
+727 ALFN

>member
-1 MPNVIKKHSAFDG
+1 M
-14 GINLDIYLAHG
+14 LLAHG
-25 ATEQHPEGQSIEAHL
+25 ATDEHPEGQSIEAHL
-40 EGTGAMAE
+40 KGTGELAE
-48 RFAAEFGA
+48 TFAAEFGA

-66 HDTGKYSDEFQL
+66 HDIGKYSDEFQL

-102 VEAVCVIGHHS
+102 FEAVCVIGHHS
-113 GLPNVGHKKADTTE
+113 GLPNVGHKDADTTE

-133 RMLRAEQGGIP
+133 RKLRAEQGGIP
-144 DYCKN
+144 DYRKN
-149 WDGHIALPQDYF
+149 WNGHIALPQDYF
-161 RPSGG
+161 RPSGR

-181 VDADYIDAET
+181 VDADYIDTET

-206 ALYDKLTAYIS
+206 ALCDKLTAYIS

-265 ALGHA
+265 ALNHA
-270 VANSMRRI
+270 AANSMKRI

-290 NAEVFRGILGRENVV
+290 NAKVFRDILGQENVV

-418 KENVVELCPDVDGMF
+418 KESVVELCPDVDGMF

-491 CPIHRKQKLDEI
+491 CPVHRKQKLDEI

-579 DAAEETVRDWT
+579 DAAEEMVRDWT

-615 GVMAASEKGIS
+615 GVIAASEKGIS
-626 GCILPF
+626 GCGLPF

-639 KLIDQNTFTVYIPIG
+639 KLIDQNTFTVYISVG
-654 EGKELVSRLR
+654 EGKELISRLR
-664 EGERSRGLYRR
+664 EGERSRELYRK
-675 AGMYSVSVYQNQF
+675 AGMYSVSIYENHF
-688 DSLINAGAAEPFGE
+688 NALINAGAAEPFGD
-702 DAAFLTDCSLYS
+702 DAAILTYLSLYS
-714 DEKGLSTDTDGGN
+714 DEKGLATDVRDGS
-727 ALFG
+727 ALFN

>member
-1 MPNVIKKHSAFDG
+1 M
-14 GINLDIYLAHG
+14 LLAHG
-25 ATEQHPEGQSIEAHL
+25 ATDEHPEGQSIEAHL
-40 EGTGAMAE
+40 KGTGELAE
-48 RFAAEFGA
+48 TFAAEFGA

-66 HDTGKYSDEFQL
+66 HDIGKYSDEFQL

-102 VEAVCVIGHHS
+102 FEAVCVIGHHS
-113 GLPNVGHKKADTTE
+113 GLPNVGHKDADTTE

-133 RMLRAEQGGIP
+133 RKLRAEQGGIP
-144 DYCKN
+144 DYRKN
-149 WDGHIALPQDYF
+149 WNGHIALPQDYF
-161 RPSGG
+161 RPSGR

-181 VDADYIDAET
+181 VDADYIDTET

-206 ALYDKLTAYIS
+206 ALCDKLTAYIS

-265 ALGHA
+265 ALNHA
-270 VANSMRRI
+270 AANSMKRI

-290 NAEVFRGILGRENVV
+290 NAKVFRDILGQENVV
-305 EHHSQ
+305 EHHSS
-310 VSHELSE
+310 VSYELSE
-317 DADEL
+317 NADEPG
-322 EYRSALAT
+322 YRNALAT

-418 KENVVELCPDVDGMF
+418 KESVVELCPDVDGMF

-491 CPIHRKQKLDEI
+491 CPVHRKQKLDEI

-615 GVMAASEKGIS
+615 GVITASEKGIS
-626 GCILPF
+626 GCGLPF

-639 KLIDQNTFTVYIPIG
+639 KLIDQNTFTVYISVG
-654 EGKELVSRLR
+654 EGKELISRLR
-664 EGERSRGLYRR
+664 EGERSRELYRK
-675 AGMYSVSVYQNQF
+675 AGMYSVSIYENHF
-688 DSLINAGAAEPFGE
+688 NALINAGAAEPFGD
-702 DAAFLTDCSLYS
+702 DAAILTDLSLYS
-714 DEKGLSTDTDGGN
+714 DEKGLATDVRDGS
-727 ALFG
+727 ALFN

>member
-1 MPNVIKKHSAFDG
+1 M
-14 GINLDIYLAHG
+14 LLAHG
-25 ATEQHPEGQSIEAHL
+25 ATDEHPEGQSIEAHL
-40 EGTGAMAE
+40 KGTGELAE
-48 RFAAEFGA
+48 TFAAEFGA

-66 HDTGKYSDEFQL
+66 HDIGKYSDEFQL

-102 VEAVCVIGHHS
+102 FEAVCVIGHHS
-113 GLPNVGHKKADTTE
+113 GLPNVGHKDADTTE

-133 RMLRAEQGGIP
+133 RKLRAEQGGIP
-144 DYCKN
+144 DYRKN
-149 WDGHIALPQDYF
+149 WNGHIALPQDYF
-161 RPSGG
+161 RPSGR

-181 VDADYIDAET
+181 VDADYIDTET

-206 ALYDKLTAYIS
+206 ALCDKLTAYIS

-265 ALGHA
+265 ALNHA
-270 VANSMRRI
+270 AANSMKRI
-278 IYVIPYTSIIEQ
+278 IYAIPYTSIIEQ
-290 NAEVFRGILGRENVV
+290 NAKVFRDILGQENVV

-310 VSHELSE
+310 VSYELSE
-317 DADEL
+317 NADEL

-418 KENVVELCPDVDGMF
+418 KESVVELCPDVDGMF

-491 CPIHRKQKLDEI
+491 CPVHRKQKLYEI

-615 GVMAASEKGIS
+615 GVITASEKGIS
-626 GCILPF
+626 GCGLPF

-639 KLIDQNTFTVYIPIG
+639 KLIDQNTFAVYIPIG

-714 DEKGLSTDTDGGN
+714 DEKGLSTDVDGGN
-727 ALFG
+727 ALFN

>member
-1 MPNVIKKHSAFDG
+1 M
-14 GINLDIYLAHG
+14 LLAHG
-25 ATEQHPEGQSIEAHL
+25 ATDEHPEGQSIEAHL
-40 EGTGAMAE
+40 KGTGELAE
-48 RFAAEFGA
+48 TFAAEFGA

-66 HDTGKYSDEFQL
+66 HDIGKYSDEFQL

-102 VEAVCVIGHHS
+102 FEAVCVIGHHS
-113 GLPNVGHKKADTTE
+113 GLPNVGHKDADTTE

-133 RMLRAEQGGIP
+133 RKLRAEQGGIP
-144 DYCKN
+144 DYRKN
-149 WDGHIALPQDYF
+149 WNGHIALPQDYF
-161 RPSGG
+161 RPSGR

-181 VDADYIDAET
+181 VDADYIDTET

-206 ALYDKLTAYIS
+206 ALCDKLTAYIS

-265 ALGHA
+265 ALNHA
-270 VANSMRRI
+270 AANSMKRI

-290 NAEVFRGILGRENVV
+290 NAKVFRDILGQENVV

-418 KENVVELCPDVDGMF
+418 KESVVELCPDVDGMF

-491 CPIHRKQKLDEI
+491 CPVHRKQKLDEI

-615 GVMAASEKGIS
+615 GVITASEKGIS
-626 GCILPF
+626 GCGLPF

-639 KLIDQNTFTVYIPIG
+639 KLIDQNTFTVYISVG
-654 EGKELVSRLR
+654 EGKELISRLR
-664 EGERSRGLYRR
+664 EGERSRELYRK
-675 AGMYSVSVYQNQF
+675 AGMYSVSIYENHF
-688 DSLINAGAAEPFGE
+688 NALINAGAAEPFGD
-702 DAAFLTDCSLYS
+702 DAAILTDLSLYS
-714 DEKGLSTDTDGGN
+714 DEKGLATDVPDGS
-727 ALFG
+727 ALFN

>member
-1 MPNVIKKHSAFDG
+1 M
-14 GINLDIYLAHG
+14 LLAHG
-25 ATEQHPEGQSIEAHL
+25 ATDEHPEGQSIEAHL
-40 EGTGAMAE
+40 KGTGELAE
-48 RFAAEFGA
+48 TFAAEFGA

-66 HDTGKYSDEFQL
+66 HDIGKYSDEFQL

-102 VEAVCVIGHHS
+102 FEAVCVIGHHS
-113 GLPNVGHKKADTTE
+113 GLPNVGHKDADTTE

-133 RMLRAEQGGIP
+133 RKLRAEQGGIP
-144 DYCKN
+144 DYRKN
-149 WDGHIALPQDYF
+149 WNGHIALPQDYF
-161 RPSGG
+161 RPSGR

-181 VDADYIDAET
+181 VDADYIDTET

-206 ALYDKLTAYIS
+206 ALCDKLTAYIS

-265 ALGHA
+265 ALNHA
-270 VANSMRRI
+270 AANSMKRI

-290 NAEVFRGILGRENVV
+290 NAKVFRDILGQENVV
-305 EHHSQ
+305 EHHSS
-310 VSHELSE
+310 VSYELSE
-317 DADEL
+317 NADEL

-418 KENVVELCPDVDGMF
+418 KESVVELCPDVDGMF

-491 CPIHRKQKLDEI
+491 CPVHRKQKLDEI

-615 GVMAASEKGIS
+615 GVIAASEKGIS
-626 GCILPF
+626 GCGLPF

-639 KLIDQNTFTVYIPIG
+639 KLIDQNTFTVYISVG
-654 EGKELVSRLR
+654 EGKELISRLR
-664 EGERSRGLYRR
+664 EGERSRELYRK
-675 AGMYSVSVYQNQF
+675 AGMYSVSIYENHF
-688 DSLINAGAAEPFGE
+688 NALINAGAAEPFGD
-702 DAAFLTDCSLYS
+702 DAAILTDLSLYS
-714 DEKGLSTDTDGGN
+714 DEKGLATDVRDGS
-727 ALFG
+727 ALFD

>member
-1 MPNVIKKHSAFDG
+1 M
-14 GINLDIYLAHG
+14 LLAHG
-25 ATEQHPEGQSIEAHL
+25 ATDEHPEGQSIEAHL
-40 EGTGAMAE
+40 KGTGELAE
-48 RFAAEFGA
+48 TFAAEFGA

-66 HDTGKYSDEFQL
+66 HDIGKYSDEFQL

-102 VEAVCVIGHHS
+102 FEAVCVIGHHS
-113 GLPNVGHKKADTTE
+113 GLPNVGHKDADTTE

-133 RMLRAEQGGIP
+133 RKLRAEQGGIP
-144 DYCKN
+144 DYRKN
-149 WDGHIALPQDYF
+149 WNGHIALPQDYF
-161 RPSGG
+161 RPSGR

-181 VDADYIDAET
+181 VDADYIDTET

-206 ALYDKLTAYIS
+206 ALCDKLTAYIS

-265 ALGHA
+265 ALNHA
-270 VANSMRRI
+270 VANSMKRI

-290 NAEVFRGILGRENVV
+290 NAKVFRDILGQENVV

-310 VSHELSE
+310 VSYELSE
-317 DADEL
+317 NADEL

-418 KENVVELCPDVDGMF
+418 KESVVELCPDVDGMF

-491 CPIHRKQKLDEI
+491 CPVHRKQKLDEI

-615 GVMAASEKGIS
+615 GVITASEKGIS
-626 GCILPF
+626 GCGLPF

-639 KLIDQNTFTVYIPIG
+639 KLIDQNTFAVYIPIG

-675 AGMYSVSVYQNQF
+675 A
-688 DSLINAGAAEPFGE
+688 
-702 DAAFLTDCSLYS
+702 
-714 DEKGLSTDTDGGN
+714 
-727 ALFG
+727 

>member
-1 MPNVIKKHSAFDG
+1 M
-14 GINLDIYLAHG
+14 LLAHG
-25 ATEQHPEGQSIEAHL
+25 ATDEHPEGQSIEAHL
-40 EGTGAMAE
+40 KGTGELAE
-48 RFAAEFGA
+48 TFAAEFGA

-66 HDTGKYSDEFQL
+66 HDIGKYSDEFQL

-102 VEAVCVIGHHS
+102 FEAVCVIGHHS
-113 GLPNVGHKKADTTE
+113 GLPNVGHKDADTTE

-133 RMLRAEQGGIP
+133 RKLRAEQGGIP
-144 DYCKN
+144 DYRKN
-149 WDGHIALPQDYF
+149 WNGHIALPQDYF
-161 RPSGG
+161 RPSGR

-181 VDADYIDAET
+181 VDADYIDTET

-206 ALYDKLTAYIS
+206 ALCDKLTAYIS

-265 ALGHA
+265 ALNHA
-270 VANSMRRI
+270 VANSMKRI

-290 NAEVFRGILGRENVV
+290 NAKVFRDILGQENVV
-305 EHHSQ
+305 EHHSS
-310 VSHELSE
+310 VSYELSE
-317 DADEL
+317 NADEL

-418 KENVVELCPDVDGMF
+418 KESVVELCPDVDGMF

-491 CPIHRKQKLDEI
+491 CPVHREQKLDEI

-615 GVMAASEKGIS
+615 GVITASEKGIS
-626 GCILPF
+626 GCGLPF

-639 KLIDQNTFTVYIPIG
+639 KLIDQNTFTVYISVG
-654 EGKELVSRLR
+654 EGKELISRLR
-664 EGERSRGLYRR
+664 EGERSRELYRK
-675 AGMYSVSVYQNQF
+675 AGMYSVSIYENHF
-688 DSLINAGAAEPFGE
+688 NALINAGAAEPFGD
-702 DAAFLTDCSLYS
+702 DAAILTDLSLYS
-714 DEKGLSTDTDGGN
+714 DEKGLATDVRDGS
-727 ALFG
+727 ALFN

>member
-1 MPNVIKKHSAFDG
+1 M
-14 GINLDIYLAHG
+14 LLAHG
-25 ATEQHPEGQSIEAHL
+25 ATDEHPEGQSIEAHL
-40 EGTGAMAE
+40 KGTGELAE
-48 RFAAEFGA
+48 TFAAEFGA

-66 HDTGKYSDEFQL
+66 HDIGKYSDEFQL

-102 VEAVCVIGHHS
+102 FEAVCVIGHHS
-113 GLPNVGHKKADTTE
+113 GLPNVGHKDADTTE

-133 RMLRAEQGGIP
+133 RKLRAEQGGIP
-144 DYCKN
+144 DYRKN
-149 WDGHIALPQDYF
+149 WNGHIALPQDYF
-161 RPSGG
+161 RPSGR

-181 VDADYIDAET
+181 VDADYIDTET

-206 ALYDKLTAYIS
+206 ALCDKLTAYIS

-265 ALGHA
+265 ALNHA
-270 VANSMRRI
+270 VANSMKRI
-278 IYVIPYTSIIEQ
+278 IYIIPYTSIIEQ
-290 NAEVFRGILGRENVV
+290 NAKVFRDILGQENVV
-305 EHHSQ
+305 EHHSS
-310 VSHELSE
+310 VSYELSE
-317 DADEL
+317 NADEL

-408 IDEMLLEYSK
+408 IDGMLLEYSK
-418 KENVVELCPDVDGMF
+418 KESVVELCPDVDGMF

-439 SFEKEGRLTT
+439 SFEKEGRLAT

-491 CPIHRKQKLDEI
+491 CPVHRKQKLDEI

-579 DAAEETVRDWT
+579 DAAEEAVRDWI
-590 QPNTTSTIERYFKA
+590 QPNNIQTIECYFKA
-604 YRDFLRNDDKS
+604 YRDLLRNDDKS
-615 GVMAASEKGIS
+615 EIMKAIKEGIS
-626 GCILPF
+626 GCQLPF
-632 EWIAKEF
+632 KQIAERF
-639 KLIDQNTFTVYIPIG
+639 RLIDENTFTVYISVG
-654 EGKELVSRLR
+654 EGKELISRLR
-664 EGERSRGLYRR
+664 EGERSRELYRK
-675 AGMYSVSVYQNQF
+675 AGMYSVSIYENHF
-688 DSLINAGAAEPFGE
+688 NALINAGAAEPFGD
-702 DAAFLTDCSLYS
+702 DAAILTDLSLYS
-714 DEKGLSTDTDGGN
+714 DEKGLATDVRGGS
-727 ALFG
+727 ALFN

>member
-1 MPNVIKKHSAFDG
+1 M
-14 GINLDIYLAHG
+14 LLAHG
-25 ATEQHPEGQSIEAHL
+25 ATDEHPEGQSIEAHL
-40 EGTGAMAE
+40 KGTGELAE
-48 RFAAEFGA
+48 TFAAEFGA

-66 HDTGKYSDEFQL
+66 HDIGKYSDEFQL

-102 VEAVCVIGHHS
+102 FEAVCVIGHHS
-113 GLPNVGHKKADTTE
+113 GLPNVGHKDADTTE

-133 RMLRAEQGGIP
+133 RKLRAEQGGIP
-144 DYCKN
+144 DYRKN
-149 WDGHIALPQDYF
+149 WNGHIALPQDYF
-161 RPSGG
+161 RPSGR

-181 VDADYIDAET
+181 VDADYIDTET

-206 ALYDKLTAYIS
+206 ALCDKLTAYIS

-265 ALGHA
+265 ALNHA
-270 VANSMRRI
+270 VANSMKRI

-290 NAEVFRGILGRENVV
+290 NAKVFRDILGQENVV
-305 EHHSQ
+305 EHHSS
-310 VSHELSE
+310 VSYELSE
-317 DADEL
+317 NADEL

-418 KENVVELCPDVDGMF
+418 KESVVELCPDVDGMF

-491 CPIHRKQKLDEI
+491 CPVHRKQKLDEI

-615 GVMAASEKGIS
+615 GVITASEKGIS
-626 GCILPF
+626 GCGLPF

-639 KLIDQNTFTVYIPIG
+639 KLIDQNTFTVYISVG
-654 EGKELVSRLR
+654 EGKELISRLR
-664 EGERSRGLYRR
+664 EGERSRELYRK
-675 AGMYSVSVYQNQF
+675 AGMYSVSIYENHF
-688 DSLINAGAAEPFGE
+688 NAIINAGAAEPFGD
-702 DAAFLTDCSLYS
+702 DAAILTDLSLYS
-714 DEKGLSTDTDGGN
+714 DEKGLATDVPDGS
-727 ALFG
+727 ALFN

>member
-1 MPNVIKKHSAFDG
+1 M
-14 GINLDIYLAHG
+14 LLAHG
-25 ATEQHPEGQSIEAHL
+25 ATDEHPEGQSIEAHL
-40 EGTGAMAE
+40 KGTGELAE
-48 RFAAEFGA
+48 TFAAEFGA

-66 HDTGKYSDEFQL
+66 HDIGKYSDEFQL

-102 VEAVCVIGHHS
+102 FEAVCVIGHHS
-113 GLPNVGHKKADTTE
+113 GLPNVGHKDADTTE

-133 RMLRAEQGGIP
+133 RKLRAEQGGIP
-144 DYCKN
+144 DYRKN
-149 WDGHIALPQDYF
+149 WNGHIALPQDYF
-161 RPSGG
+161 RPSGR

-181 VDADYIDAET
+181 VDADYIDTET

-206 ALYDKLTAYIS
+206 ALCDKLTAYIS

-265 ALGHA
+265 ALNHA
-270 VANSMRRI
+270 AANSMKRI

-290 NAEVFRGILGRENVV
+290 NAKVFRDILGQENVV
-305 EHHSQ
+305 EHHSS
-310 VSHELSE
+310 VSYELSE
-317 DADEL
+317 NADEL

-418 KENVVELCPDVDGMF
+418 KESVVELCPDVDGMF

-491 CPIHRKQKLDEI
+491 CPVHRKQKLDEI

-615 GVMAASEKGIS
+615 GVITASEKGIS
-626 GCILPF
+626 GCGLPF

-639 KLIDQNTFTVYIPIG
+639 KLIDQNTFAVYIPIG

-675 AGMYSVSVYQNQF
+675 AGMYSVSIYENHF
-688 DSLINAGAAEPFGE
+688 NALINAGAAEPFGD
-702 DAAFLTDCSLYS
+702 DAAILTDLSLYS
-714 DEKGLSTDTDGGN
+714 DEKGLATDVRDGS
-727 ALFG
+727 ALFN

>member
-1 MPNVIKKHSAFDG
+1 M
-14 GINLDIYLAHG
+14 LLAHG
-25 ATEQHPEGQSIEAHL
+25 ATDEHPEGQSIEAHL
-40 EGTGAMAE
+40 KGTGELAE
-48 RFAAEFGA
+48 TFAAEFGA

-66 HDTGKYSDEFQL
+66 HDIGKYSDEFQL

-102 VEAVCVIGHHS
+102 FEAVCVIGHHS
-113 GLPNVGHKKADTTE
+113 GLPNVGHKDADTTE

-133 RMLRAEQGGIP
+133 RKLRAEQGGIP
-144 DYCKN
+144 DYRKN
-149 WDGHIALPQDYF
+149 WNGHIALPQDYF
-161 RPSGG
+161 RPSGR

-181 VDADYIDAET
+181 VDADYIDKET

-206 ALYDKLTAYIS
+206 ALCDKLTAYIS

-265 ALGHA
+265 ALNHA
-270 VANSMRRI
+270 VANSMKRI

-290 NAEVFRGILGRENVV
+290 NAKVFRDILGQENVV
-305 EHHSQ
+305 EHHSS
-310 VSHELSE
+310 VSYELSE
-317 DADEL
+317 NADEL

-418 KENVVELCPDVDGMF
+418 KESVVELCPDVDGMF

-491 CPIHRKQKLDEI
+491 CPVHRKQKLDEI

-615 GVMAASEKGIS
+615 GVMTASEKGIS
-626 GCILPF
+626 GCGLPF

-639 KLIDQNTFTVYIPIG
+639 KLIDQNTFAVYIPIG

-714 DEKGLSTDTDGGN
+714 DEKGLSTDVDGGS
-727 ALFG
+727 ALFN